1 MAEFLLEVPESLLPY
16 LLSYYRWGTMWLRAL
31 TASSVYRLV
40 FFPYRDWLWA
50 VSSGLTGFRLCF
62 GISGYTITVSSL
74 VWRNAV
80 AFPSLTFFSG
90 VLHLS
95 GELFYLLYQALVDEA
110 ECFYFVCVGLDRFC
124 RPWWPAVCISRRIG
138 HPCRISVAPARVP
151 CRYHQ

>member
-1 MAEFLLEVPESLLPY
+1 M
-16 LLSYYRWGTMWLRAL
+16 
-31 TASSVYRLV
+31 
-40 FFPYRDWLWA
+40 
-50 VSSGLTGFRLCF
+50 
-62 GISGYTITVSSL
+62 
-74 VWRNAV
+74 

-124 RPWWPAVCISRRIG
+124 RPWWPAVCIPRRIG

-151 CRYHQ
+151 C